1 MNVVFAFIL
10 TVCVSL
16 LLFKDPNAALGG
28 MLDGVSSAIAMSV
41 GLVAVYAVWLSVLNV
56 MEKVGLNRAIGKA
69 LKPLTKRLFP
79 SENDEIR
86 ETISLNMS
94 ANLLGMGGAATPL
107 GIKAINGMAKDSE
120 KTNDSIA
127 LFVVI
132 NCTSIQLIP
141 TTIIGLRAAAG
152 SVNASDIIL
161 PSLIATTVSTLV
173 GVGLCFAVRKI
184 NKIIR
189 RRKR

>member
-79 SENDEIR
+79 SENDETR

-141 TTIIGLRAAAG
+141 TTIIGLRAASG
-152 SVNASDIIL
+152 SANASDIIL

-173 GVGLCFAVRKI
+173 GVGLCFTVRKI
-184 NKIIR
+184 KKIIR
-189 RRKR
+189 RKR

>member
-10 TVCVSL
+10 TVCVSI
-16 LLFKDPNAALGG
+16 LLFKDPNVALGG
-28 MLDGVSSAIAMSV
+28 MLTGVSSAIAMSV

-79 SENDEIR
+79 SESDETR

-94 ANLLGMGGAATPL
+94 ANMLGMGGAATPL
-107 GIKAINGMAKDSE
+107 GIKAINSMAGDSE
-120 KTNDSIA
+120 KTSDSIA

-141 TTIIGLRAAAG
+141 TTIIGLRAAGG
-152 SVNASDIIL
+152 SASASDIIL
-161 PSLIATTVSTLV
+161 PSLIATAVSTIV
-173 GVGLCFAVRKI
+173 GVGLCFAVRKVKKLI
-184 NKIIR
+184 

>member
-1 MNVVFAFIL
+1 MNVVFALIL

-16 LLFKDPNAALGG
+16 LFFKDPNAALGG

-79 SENDEIR
+79 SENDETR

-141 TTIIGLRAAAG
+141 TTIIGLRAASG
-152 SVNASDIIL
+152 SANASDIIL

-184 NKIIR
+184 KKIIR
-189 RRKR
+189 RKR

>member
-16 LLFKDPNAALGG
+16 LLFKEPNAALGG

-41 GLVAVYAVWLSVLNV
+41 GLVAVYTVWLSVLNV

-79 SENDEIR
+79 SENDETR

-107 GIKAINGMAKDSE
+107 GIKAINVMAKDSE
-120 KTNDSIA
+120 KTSDSIA

-141 TTIIGLRAAAG
+141 TTIIGLRAASG

-184 NKIIR
+184 KKIIR
-189 RRKR
+189 RKR

>member
-1 MNVVFAFIL
+1 MNFVFAFIL

-16 LLFKDPNAALGG
+16 LLFKDPNGALGG
-28 MLDGVSSAIAMSV
+28 MLTGVSSAIAMSV

-79 SENDEIR
+79 SENDETR

-94 ANLLGMGGAATPL
+94 ANVLGMGGAATPL
-107 GIKAINGMAKDSE
+107 GIKAINSMAGDSE
-120 KTNDSIA
+120 KTSDSIA

-152 SVNASDIIL
+152 SASASDIIL
-161 PSLIATTVSTLV
+161 PSLIATAVSTIV

-184 NKIIR
+184 KKLI

>member
-56 MEKVGLNRAIGKA
+56 MEKIGLNRAIGKA

-79 SENDEIR
+79 SENDETR

-141 TTIIGLRAAAG
+141 TTIIGLRAASG

-184 NKIIR
+184 KKIIR
-189 RRKR
+189 RKR

>member
-79 SENDEIR
+79 SENDETR

-141 TTIIGLRAAAG
+141 TTIIGLRAASG

-184 NKIIR
+184 KKIIR
-189 RRKR
+189 RKH

>member
-28 MLDGVSSAIAMSV
+28 MLDGVTSAIAMSV

-79 SENDEIR
+79 SENDETR

-120 KTNDSIA
+120 KTSDSIA

-141 TTIIGLRAAAG
+141 TTIIGLRAASG

-184 NKIIR
+184 KKIIR
-189 RRKR
+189 RKR

>member
-79 SENDEIR
+79 SENDETR

-161 PSLIATTVSTLV
+161 PSLIATAVSTLV
-173 GVGLCFAVRKI
+173 GVGLCYAVRKMK
-184 NKIIR
+184 KIIR
-189 RRKR
+189 RKR

>member
-10 TVCVSL
+10 TGCVSL

-79 SENDEIR
+79 SENDETR

-107 GIKAINGMAKDSE
+107 GIKAINGLAKDSE
-120 KTNDSIA
+120 KTSDSIA

-141 TTIIGLRAAAG
+141 TTIIGLRAASG

-184 NKIIR
+184 KKIIR
-189 RRKR
+189 RKR

>member
-28 MLDGVSSAIAMSV
+28 MLDGVNSAIAMSV

-79 SENDEIR
+79 SENDETR

-141 TTIIGLRAAAG
+141 TTIIGLRAASG

-173 GVGLCFAVRKI
+173 GVGICFAVRKI
-184 NKIIR
+184 KKIIR
-189 RRKR
+189 RKR

>member
-16 LLFKDPNAALGG
+16 LLFKDPNGALGG
-28 MLDGVSSAIAMSV
+28 MLTGVSSAIAMSV

-79 SENDEIR
+79 SENDETR

-94 ANLLGMGGAATPL
+94 ANMLGMGGAATPL
-107 GIKAINGMAKDSE
+107 GIKAINSMAGDSE
-120 KTNDSIA
+120 KTSDSIA

-152 SVNASDIIL
+152 SASASDIIL
-161 PSLIATTVSTLV
+161 PSLIATAVSTIV
-173 GVGLCFAVRKI
+173 GVGLCFVVRKI
-184 NKIIR
+184 KKIIR
-189 RRKR
+189 RKR

>member
-28 MLDGVSSAIAMSV
+28 MLDGVTSAITMSV

-79 SENDEIR
+79 SENDETR

-120 KTNDSIA
+120 KTSDSIA

-141 TTIIGLRAAAG
+141 TTIIGLRAASG

-184 NKIIR
+184 KKIIR
-189 RRKR
+189 RKR

>member
-79 SENDEIR
+79 SENDETR

-120 KTNDSIA
+120 KTSDSIA

-141 TTIIGLRAAAG
+141 TTIIGLRAASG

-184 NKIIR
+184 KKIIR
-189 RRKR
+189 RKR

>member
-1 MNVVFAFIL
+1 MNFVFAFIL

-16 LLFKDPNAALGG
+16 LLFKDPNGALGG
-28 MLDGVSSAIAMSV
+28 MLTGVSSAIAMSV

-56 MEKVGLNRAIGKA
+56 MERVGLNRAIGKA

-79 SENDEIR
+79 SENDETR

-94 ANLLGMGGAATPL
+94 ANMLGMGGAATPL
-107 GIKAINGMAKDSE
+107 GIKAINSMAGDSE
-120 KTNDSIA
+120 KTSDSIA

-152 SVNASDIIL
+152 SASASDIIL
-161 PSLIATTVSTLV
+161 PSLIATAVSTIV

-184 NKIIR
+184 KKLI

>member
-28 MLDGVSSAIAMSV
+28 MLDGVSSAIAMSI

-56 MEKVGLNRAIGKA
+56 MEKIGLNRAIGKA

-79 SENDEIR
+79 SENDETR

-141 TTIIGLRAAAG
+141 TTIIGLRAASG

-184 NKIIR
+184 KKIIR
-189 RRKR
+189 RKR

>member
-16 LLFKDPNAALGG
+16 LLFKDPNATLGG
-28 MLDGVSSAIAMSV
+28 MLTGVSSAIAMSV

-79 SENDEIR
+79 SENDETR

-94 ANLLGMGGAATPL
+94 ANMLGMGGAATPL
-107 GIKAINGMAKDSE
+107 GIKAINSMAGDSE
-120 KTNDSIA
+120 KTSDSIA

-152 SVNASDIIL
+152 SASASDIIL
-161 PSLIATTVSTLV
+161 PSLIATAVSTIV

-184 NKIIR
+184 KKLI

>member
-1 MNVVFAFIL
+1 MNIVFAFIL

-28 MLDGVSSAIAMSV
+28 MIDGVSSAIAMSV

-79 SENDEIR
+79 SENDETR

-141 TTIIGLRAAAG
+141 TTIIGLRAASG

-184 NKIIR
+184 KKIIR
-189 RRKR
+189 RKR

>member
-28 MLDGVSSAIAMSV
+28 MIDGVSSAIAMSV

-79 SENDEIR
+79 SENDETR

-141 TTIIGLRAAAG
+141 TTIIGLRAASG

-184 NKIIR
+184 KKIIR
-189 RRKR
+189 RKR

>member
-16 LLFKDPNAALGG
+16 LLFKDPNGALGG
-28 MLDGVSSAIAMSV
+28 MLTGVSSAIAMSV

-79 SENDEIR
+79 FENDETR

-94 ANLLGMGGAATPL
+94 ANMLGMGGAATPL
-107 GIKAINGMAKDSE
+107 GIKAINSMAGDSE
-120 KTNDSIA
+120 KTSDSIA

-152 SVNASDIIL
+152 SASASDIIL
-161 PSLIATTVSTLV
+161 PSLIATAVSTIV
-173 GVGLCFAVRKI
+173 GVGLCFVVRKI
-184 NKIIR
+184 KKIIR
-189 RRKR
+189 RKR

>member
-79 SENDEIR
+79 SENDETR

-120 KTNDSIA
+120 KTSDSIA

-141 TTIIGLRAAAG
+141 TTIIGLRAASG

-184 NKIIR
+184 KKIV

>member
-28 MLDGVSSAIAMSV
+28 MLTGVSSAIAMSV

-79 SENDEIR
+79 SENDETR

-94 ANLLGMGGAATPL
+94 ANMLGMGGAATPL
-107 GIKAINGMAKDSE
+107 GIKAINSMAGDSE
-120 KTNDSIA
+120 KTSDSIA

-152 SVNASDIIL
+152 SASASDIIL
-161 PSLIATTVSTLV
+161 PSLIATAVSTIV

-184 NKIIR
+184 KKLI

>member
-127 LFVVI
+127 LFIVI

-184 NKIIR
+184 KKVIR

>member
-1 MNVVFAFIL
+1 MNVVFAFIV

-16 LLFKDPNAALGG
+16 LLFKDPNGALGG
-28 MLDGVSSAIAMSV
+28 MLTGVSSAIAMSV

-56 MEKVGLNRAIGKA
+56 MEKVGLNRVIGKA

-79 SENDEIR
+79 SENDETR

-94 ANLLGMGGAATPL
+94 ANMLGMGGAATPL
-107 GIKAINGMAKDSE
+107 GIKAINSMAGDSE
-120 KTNDSIA
+120 KTSDSIA

-152 SVNASDIIL
+152 SASASDIIL
-161 PSLIATTVSTLV
+161 PSLIATAVSTIV
-173 GVGLCFAVRKI
+173 GVGLCFVVRKI
-184 NKIIR
+184 KKIIR
-189 RRKR
+189 RKR

>member
-16 LLFKDPNAALGG
+16 LLFKDPNGALGG
-28 MLDGVSSAIAMSV
+28 MLTGVSSAIAMSV

-79 SENDEIR
+79 SENDETR

-94 ANLLGMGGAATPL
+94 ANMLGMGGAATPL
-107 GIKAINGMAKDSE
+107 GIKAINSMAGDSE
-120 KTNDSIA
+120 KTSDSIA

-152 SVNASDIIL
+152 SASASDIIL
-161 PSLIATTVSTLV
+161 PSLIATAVSTMV

-184 NKIIR
+184 KKLI

>member
-79 SENDEIR
+79 SENDETR

-120 KTNDSIA
+120 KTNDSIS

-141 TTIIGLRAAAG
+141 TTIIGLRAASG

-184 NKIIR
+184 KKIIR
-189 RRKR
+189 RKR

>member
-161 PSLIATTVSTLV
+161 PSLIATAVSTLV
-173 GVGLCFAVRKI
+173 GVGLCYAVRKI
-184 NKIIR
+184 KKIIR
-189 RRKR
+189 RKR

>member
-1 MNVVFAFIL
+1 MNFVFAFIL

-16 LLFKDPNAALGG
+16 LLFKDPNGALGG
-28 MLDGVSSAIAMSV
+28 MLTGVSSAIAMSV

-79 SENDEIR
+79 SENDETR

-94 ANLLGMGGAATPL
+94 ANMLGMGGAATPL
-107 GIKAINGMAKDSE
+107 GIKAINSMAGDSE
-120 KTNDSIA
+120 KTSDSIA

-152 SVNASDIIL
+152 SASASDIIL
-161 PSLIATTVSTLV
+161 PSLIATAVSTIV

-184 NKIIR
+184 KKLI

>member
-1 MNVVFAFIL
+1 MNFVFAFIL

-16 LLFKDPNAALGG
+16 LLFKDPNGALGG
-28 MLDGVSSAIAMSV
+28 MLTGVSSAIAMSV

-79 SENDEIR
+79 SENDETR

-94 ANLLGMGGAATPL
+94 ANMLGMGGAATPL
-107 GIKAINGMAKDSE
+107 GIKAINSMAGDSE
-120 KTNDSIA
+120 KTSDSIA

-152 SVNASDIIL
+152 SASASDIIL
-161 PSLIATTVSTLV
+161 PSLIATAVSTMV

-184 NKIIR
+184 KKLI

>member
-16 LLFKDPNAALGG
+16 LLFRDPNATLGG
-28 MLDGVSSAIAMSV
+28 MLTGVSSAIAMSV

-79 SENDEIR
+79 SENDETR

-107 GIKAINGMAKDSE
+107 GIKAINSMAGDSE
-120 KTNDSIA
+120 KTSDSIA

-152 SVNASDIIL
+152 SASASDIIL
-161 PSLIATTVSTLV
+161 PSLIATAVSTIV
-173 GVGLCFAVRKI
+173 GVGLCFAVRKVKKLI
-184 NKIIR
+184 

>member
-28 MLDGVSSAIAMSV
+28 MLNGVSSAIAMSI

-79 SENDEIR
+79 SENDETR

-94 ANLLGMGGAATPL
+94 ANMLGMGGAATPL
-107 GIKAINGMAKDSE
+107 GIKAINSMAGDSE
-120 KTNDSIA
+120 KSNDSIA

-152 SVNASDIIL
+152 SASASDIIL
-161 PSLIATTVSTLV
+161 PSLIATAVSTVV
-173 GVGLCFAVRKI
+173 GVGLCFAARKI
-184 NKIIR
+184 KNIIR
-189 RRKR
+189 RKR

>member
-56 MEKVGLNRAIGKA
+56 MEKIGLNRAIGKA

-79 SENDEIR
+79 SENDETR

-141 TTIIGLRAAAG
+141 TTIIGLRAASG

-173 GVGLCFAVRKI
+173 GVGICFAVRKI
-184 NKIIR
+184 KKIIR
-189 RRKR
+189 RKR

>member
-56 MEKVGLNRAIGKA
+56 MEKIGLNRAIGKA

-79 SENDEIR
+79 SENDETR

-141 TTIIGLRAAAG
+141 TTIIGLRAASG
-152 SVNASDIIL
+152 SANASDIIL

-184 NKIIR
+184 KKIIR
-189 RRKR
+189 RKR

>member
-41 GLVAVYAVWLSVLNV
+41 GLVAVYTVWLSVLNV

-79 SENDEIR
+79 SENDETR

-120 KTNDSIA
+120 KTSDSIA

-141 TTIIGLRAAAG
+141 TTIIGLRAASG

-184 NKIIR
+184 KKIIR
-189 RRKR
+189 RKR

>member
-16 LLFKDPNAALGG
+16 LLFRDPNATLGG
-28 MLDGVSSAIAMSV
+28 MLTGVSSAIAMSV

-79 SENDEIR
+79 SENDETR

-107 GIKAINGMAKDSE
+107 GIKAINSMAGDSE
-120 KTNDSIA
+120 KTSDSIA

-152 SVNASDIIL
+152 SASASDIIL
-161 PSLIATTVSTLV
+161 PSLIATAVSTIV
-173 GVGLCFAVRKI
+173 GVGLCFAVRKV
-184 NKIIR
+184 KKLL

>member
-28 MLDGVSSAIAMSV
+28 MIDGVSSAIAMSV

-79 SENDEIR
+79 SENDETR

-120 KTNDSIA
+120 KTNDSVA

-141 TTIIGLRAAAG
+141 TTIIGLRAASG

-173 GVGLCFAVRKI
+173 GVGLCFAVRKFK
-184 NKIIR
+184 KIIR
-189 RRKR
+189 RKR

>member
-16 LLFKDPNAALGG
+16 LLFRDPNATLGG
-28 MLDGVSSAIAMSV
+28 MLTGVSSAIAMSV

-79 SENDEIR
+79 SENDETR

-107 GIKAINGMAKDSE
+107 GIKAINSMAGDSE
-120 KTNDSIA
+120 KTSDSIA

-152 SVNASDIIL
+152 SASVSDIIL
-161 PSLIATTVSTLV
+161 PSLIATAVSTIV
-173 GVGLCFAVRKI
+173 GVGLCFAVRKV
-184 NKIIR
+184 KKLL

>member
-79 SENDEIR
+79 SENDETR

-141 TTIIGLRAAAG
+141 TTIIGLRAASG

-184 NKIIR
+184 KKIIR
-189 RRKR
+189 RKR

>member
-16 LLFKDPNAALGG
+16 LLFKDPNGALGG
-28 MLDGVSSAIAMSV
+28 MLTGVSSAIAMSV

-79 SENDEIR
+79 SENDETR

-94 ANLLGMGGAATPL
+94 ANMLGMGGAATPL
-107 GIKAINGMAKDSE
+107 GIKAINSMAKDSE

-152 SVNASDIIL
+152 SASASDIIL
-161 PSLIATTVSTLV
+161 PSLIATAVSTVV

-184 NKIIR
+184 KKIIR
-189 RRKR
+189 RKR

>member
-28 MLDGVSSAIAMSV
+28 MIDGVSSAIAMSV

-79 SENDEIR
+79 SENDETR

-141 TTIIGLRAAAG
+141 TTIIGLRAASG

-173 GVGLCFAVRKI
+173 GVGLCFTVRKI
-184 NKIIR
+184 KKIIR
-189 RRKR
+189 RKR